1 MALPPLGGVAGTLYT
16 GEGLAVANA
25 RLTIRETGT
34 SFDRTT
40 YTDATGQYLF
50 GRDAMLKQLDD
61 DEYEVREAA
70 TVKLAGLR
78 PEIDQQLK
86 RALKE
91 SKSFE
96 VTMRLERILDD
107 GKSSRPVEAT
117 RTTRAEWAMTRLK
130 QMIDDES
137 AAKNDKP

>member
-1 MALPPLGGVAGTLYT
+1 MSNEEMEACWEQMAGDPVKAWVAAYEMIEAGPRA
-16 GEGLAVANA
+16 LAFLQEKVKPKKNKDITE
-25 RLTIRETGT
+25 L
-34 SFDRTT
+34 
-40 YTDATGQYLF
+40 
-50 GRDAMLKQLDD
+50 LKQLDD